1 MLDAKKVVWLENP
14 VRGRIKGL
22 NFRGFVTR
30 TEVSDVTFSVCPV
43 ELKPLGCQRSCNLE
57 VPSQP

>member
-22 NFRGFVTR
+22 NFR